1 MQISNQFH
9 FSFGRW
15 IRLWKSFLLF
25 ACTPK
30 NVESVCVW
38 HISCRVC
45 VSLFVSLCKW
55 RMAGGWQYACH
66 THRGENST
74 PPCASVRV
82 CVWNGIVRSI
92 WTYTVLQKIIWK
104 IIVWQSVCMWSGVV
118 NVSQN
123 VKAHFVGKFMDEK

>member
-1 MQISNQFH
+1 MKVIFV
-9 FSFGRW
+9 
-15 IRLWKSFLLF
+15 IRVHTKKF
-25 ACTPK
+25 
-30 NVESVCVW
+30 ESVCVW
-38 HISCRVC
+38 HISCRLC

-74 PPCASVRV
+74 PPCANVRV
-82 CVWNGIVRSI
+82 CETALLGAFELIQFS
-92 WTYTVLQKIIWK
+92 K
-104 IIVWQSVCMWSGVV
+104 QSYGKLSYGKVYVCGVV